1 MLTELDRPGPD
12 RAGRPPLVLVV
23 DDDPIMREVTRIHL
37 EGAGYTV
44 ELATGGVEG
53 VDKVEALRP
62 DLVILDFAMPGVS
75 GCDALRQIR
84 AQPGSVAIPV
94 IMLTAWS
101 SVDDRKV
108 VEALGGSWLEKPVS
122 VEALLEAVRGMIA
135 A

>member
-84 AQPGSVAIPV
+84 ARPGSVAIPV

>member
-1 MLTELDRPGPD
+1 MTERDRPGPD
-12 RAGRPPLVLVV
+12 RAGFPPLVLVV

-44 ELATGGVEG
+44 ELAAGGVEG
-53 VDKVEALRP
+53 VEKVEALRP

-108 VEALGGSWLEKPVS
+108 VEALGGRWLEKPVS

-135 A
+135 T

>member
-1 MLTELDRPGPD
+1 
-12 RAGRPPLVLVV
+12 
-23 DDDPIMREVTRIHL
+23 MREVTRIHL

-122 VEALLEAVRGMIA
+122 VEALL
-135 A
+135 